1 MHDEDRGSMRVEMY
15 AMMKGKGKGKPT
27 WKPWGDKPW
36 IPKGG
41 GKDRGGNTQGGGKDK
56 GGKGGKG

>member
-27 WKPWGDKPW
+27 WKPWGDNPW
-36 IPKGG
+36 IHKGG
-41 GKDRGGNTQGGGKDK
+41 GKDRGGKTKGGG
-56 GGKGGKG
+56 